1 MIIRF
6 FDILFSLI
14 ALIVL
19 SPILLIIAV
28 IIMIESRGGAFFM
41 QERVGK
47 NYVMFRLIKFR
58 TMALDSQKTGFLT
71 VGMRDPRI
79 TKAGYYLRKFKLDEL
94 PQLINVLSGDM
105 SIVGPRPEIRKYVDE
120 YTEEQKVVLS
130 IRPGITDYASIEF
143 SNENEILAR
152 SDNPEKT
159 YIKDILPAKIHLNMR
174 YINNRN
180 LITYFKVIFLT
191 VQAVMK
197 NS

>member
-1 MIIRF
+1 MIIRL